1 MRLNFLSVSFLL
13 SSSSFFARLQ
23 QAATAHAFARSRVMT
38 LVAFSALLACAGA
51 GAQTL
56 DELRAAA
63 RNNHPAIKSARL
75 GVDAAGKEVDAAS
88 ARYLPSL
95 SIVLEGGGKDL
106 VAEPSRYLRLEQK
119 VWDGGATAAG
129 VDLAKQSAEL
139 ARSRVAEQ
147 EQDIDLQVIS
157 AWQTLQ
163 SANGRVVVA
172 DRLLKLL
179 SDHEAMM
186 TRRVQSGLSTQ
197 VELQL
202 VQAQVM
208 QARLDRRKALLNAS
222 LAKLRLEQLTGIE
235 GLRNTLSSP
244 ASEGVPE
251 RFAAEAQAFQ
261 GTDWADG
268 RVVVA
273 DRLLKLLSDHEAM
286 MTRRV
291 QSGLSTQ
298 VELQLVQA
306 QVMQARL
313 DRRKALLNASL
324 AEGLRNTLS
333 SPASEGVP
341 ERFAAEAQAFQ
352 GTDWAALAN
361 RQPTVRRA
369 EKELLAAQ
377 SRIETKRSEL
387 RPQLYARVDRG
398 LGSGGTTAAFVGV
411 RYSTGAGFAASSE
424 VDALIARAASLEG
437 ARDAA
442 RLEVLQA
449 MLNDANEIQEN
460 LQRYKSLVVSVESAR
475 QIHESYVRQFTA
487 AKKSWLDVMNAMRE
501 LSQNEY
507 ALNDVQHNFFGLLQR
522 LRVYAAQQP

>member
-106 VAEPSRYLRLEQK
+106 VAEPSRYLRLEQN

-139 ARSRVAEQ
+139 ARSRVPEQ

-244 ASEGVPE
+244 VSEGVP
-251 RFAAEAQAFQ
+251 
-261 GTDWADG
+261 D
-268 RVVVA
+268 
-273 DRLLKLLSDHEAM
+273 
-286 MTRRV
+286 
-291 QSGLSTQ
+291 
-298 VELQLVQA
+298 
-306 QVMQARL
+306 
-313 DRRKALLNASL
+313 
-324 AEGLRNTLS
+324 
-333 SPASEGVP
+333 
-341 ERFAAEAQAFQ
+341 RFAAEAQAFQ

-442 RLEVLQA
+442 RLEVLQT
-449 MLNDANEIQEN
+449 MLNDADEIQEN
-460 LQRYKSLVVSVESAR
+460 LQRSKSLVVSVESSR

>member
-95 SIVLEGGGKDL
+95 SIVLEGRGKDL
-106 VAEPSRYLRLEQK
+106 VAEPSRYLRLEQN

-139 ARSRVAEQ
+139 ARSRVPEQ

-186 TRRVQSGLSTQ
+186 TRRVQSELSTQ

-208 QARLDRRKALLNAS
+208 QAGLDRRKALLNAS
-222 LAKLRLEQLTGIE
+222 LAKLRLEQLTGI
-235 GLRNTLSSP
+235 
-244 ASEGVPE
+244 
-251 RFAAEAQAFQ
+251 
-261 GTDWADG
+261 
-268 RVVVA
+268 
-273 DRLLKLLSDHEAM
+273 
-286 MTRRV
+286 
-291 QSGLSTQ
+291 
-298 VELQLVQA
+298 
-306 QVMQARL
+306 
-313 DRRKALLNASL
+313 
-324 AEGLRNTLS
+324 EGLRNTLS

-460 LQRYKSLVVSVESAR
+460 LQRSKSLVVSVESSR

>member
-95 SIVLEGGGKDL
+95 SIVLEGRGKDL
-106 VAEPSRYLRLEQK
+106 VAEPSRYLRLEQN

-139 ARSRVAEQ
+139 ARSRVPEQ

-186 TRRVQSGLSTQ
+186 TRRVQSELSTQ

-208 QARLDRRKALLNAS
+208 QAGLDRRKALLNAS
-222 LAKLRLEQLTGIE
+222 LAKLRLEQLTGI
-235 GLRNTLSSP
+235 
-244 ASEGVPE
+244 
-251 RFAAEAQAFQ
+251 
-261 GTDWADG
+261 
-268 RVVVA
+268 
-273 DRLLKLLSDHEAM
+273 
-286 MTRRV
+286 
-291 QSGLSTQ
+291 
-298 VELQLVQA
+298 
-306 QVMQARL
+306 
-313 DRRKALLNASL
+313 
-324 AEGLRNTLS
+324 EGLRNTLS

>member
-119 VWDGGATAAG
+119 VWDGGATAAC

-139 ARSRVAEQ
+139 ARSRVPEQ

-186 TRRVQSGLSTQ
+186 TRRVQSELSTQ

-222 LAKLRLEQLTGIE
+222 LAKLRLEQLTGI
-235 GLRNTLSSP
+235 
-244 ASEGVPE
+244 
-251 RFAAEAQAFQ
+251 
-261 GTDWADG
+261 
-268 RVVVA
+268 
-273 DRLLKLLSDHEAM
+273 
-286 MTRRV
+286 
-291 QSGLSTQ
+291 
-298 VELQLVQA
+298 
-306 QVMQARL
+306 
-313 DRRKALLNASL
+313 
-324 AEGLRNTLS
+324 EGLRNTLS

>member
-95 SIVLEGGGKDL
+95 SIVLEGRGKDL
-106 VAEPSRYLRLEQK
+106 VAEPSRYLRLEQN

-139 ARSRVAEQ
+139 ARSRVPEQ

-186 TRRVQSGLSTQ
+186 TRRVQSELSTQ

-244 ASEGVPE
+244 ASEGVP
-251 RFAAEAQAFQ
+251 
-261 GTDWADG
+261 D
-268 RVVVA
+268 
-273 DRLLKLLSDHEAM
+273 
-286 MTRRV
+286 
-291 QSGLSTQ
+291 
-298 VELQLVQA
+298 
-306 QVMQARL
+306 
-313 DRRKALLNASL
+313 
-324 AEGLRNTLS
+324 
-333 SPASEGVP
+333 
-341 ERFAAEAQAFQ
+341 RFAAEAQAFQ

-507 ALNDVQHNFFGLLQR
+507 ALNDVQHNFFGLLKR

>member
-1 MRLNFLSVSFLL
+1 M
-13 SSSSFFARLQ
+13 
-23 QAATAHAFARSRVMT
+23 
-38 LVAFSALLACAGA
+38 
-51 GAQTL
+51 
-56 DELRAAA
+56 
-63 RNNHPAIKSARL
+63 
-75 GVDAAGKEVDAAS
+75 
-88 ARYLPSL
+88 
-95 SIVLEGGGKDL
+95 LEGGGKDL
-106 VAEPSRYLRLEQK
+106 VAEPSRYLRLEQN

-139 ARSRVAEQ
+139 ARSRVPEQ

-186 TRRVQSGLSTQ
+186 TRRVQSELSTQ

-222 LAKLRLEQLTGIE
+222 LAKLRLEQLTGI
-235 GLRNTLSSP
+235 
-244 ASEGVPE
+244 
-251 RFAAEAQAFQ
+251 
-261 GTDWADG
+261 
-268 RVVVA
+268 
-273 DRLLKLLSDHEAM
+273 
-286 MTRRV
+286 
-291 QSGLSTQ
+291 
-298 VELQLVQA
+298 
-306 QVMQARL
+306 
-313 DRRKALLNASL
+313 
-324 AEGLRNTLS
+324 EGLRNTLS

-424 VDALIARAASLEG
+424 VDALIARDPRGPADRPRAP
-437 ARDAA
+437 AA
-442 RLEVLQA
+442 RQPASKVRETRPAWRCCKPCSTTPTKFRKTCSDTNPWLYWLKVPA
-449 MLNDANEIQEN
+449 RSTNRTCAN
-460 LQRYKSLVVSVESAR
+460 S
-475 QIHESYVRQFTA
+475 
-487 AKKSWLDVMNAMRE
+487 
-501 LSQNEY
+501 
-507 ALNDVQHNFFGLLQR
+507 
-522 LRVYAAQQP
+522 PP

>member
-95 SIVLEGGGKDL
+95 SIVLEGGRKDL

-139 ARSRVAEQ
+139 ARSRVPEQ

-222 LAKLRLEQLTGIE
+222 LAKLRLEQLTGI
-235 GLRNTLSSP
+235 
-244 ASEGVPE
+244 
-251 RFAAEAQAFQ
+251 
-261 GTDWADG
+261 
-268 RVVVA
+268 
-273 DRLLKLLSDHEAM
+273 
-286 MTRRV
+286 
-291 QSGLSTQ
+291 
-298 VELQLVQA
+298 
-306 QVMQARL
+306 
-313 DRRKALLNASL
+313 
-324 AEGLRNTLS
+324 EGLRNTLS

-460 LQRYKSLVVSVESAR
+460 LQRYKSLVVLVESAR

>member
-139 ARSRVAEQ
+139 ARSRVPEQ

-186 TRRVQSGLSTQ
+186 TRRVQSELSTQ

-208 QARLDRRKALLNAS
+208 QAGLDRRKALLNAS
-222 LAKLRLEQLTGIE
+222 LAKLRLEQLTGI
-235 GLRNTLSSP
+235 
-244 ASEGVPE
+244 
-251 RFAAEAQAFQ
+251 
-261 GTDWADG
+261 
-268 RVVVA
+268 
-273 DRLLKLLSDHEAM
+273 
-286 MTRRV
+286 
-291 QSGLSTQ
+291 
-298 VELQLVQA
+298 
-306 QVMQARL
+306 
-313 DRRKALLNASL
+313 
-324 AEGLRNTLS
+324 EGLRNTLS

>member
-95 SIVLEGGGKDL
+95 SIVLEGRGKDL
-106 VAEPSRYLRLEQK
+106 VAEPSRYLRLEQN

-139 ARSRVAEQ
+139 ARSRVPEQ

-186 TRRVQSGLSTQ
+186 TRRVQSELSTQ

-222 LAKLRLEQLTGIE
+222 LAKLRLEQLTGI
-235 GLRNTLSSP
+235 
-244 ASEGVPE
+244 
-251 RFAAEAQAFQ
+251 
-261 GTDWADG
+261 
-268 RVVVA
+268 
-273 DRLLKLLSDHEAM
+273 
-286 MTRRV
+286 
-291 QSGLSTQ
+291 
-298 VELQLVQA
+298 
-306 QVMQARL
+306 
-313 DRRKALLNASL
+313 
-324 AEGLRNTLS
+324 EGLRNTLS

-460 LQRYKSLVVSVESAR
+460 LQRYKSLVVLVESAR

>member
-1 MRLNFLSVSFLL
+1 MPIQAFFLPQVRSIAFTRPLAWLSVSFLL

-139 ARSRVAEQ
+139 ARSRVPEQ

-186 TRRVQSGLSTQ
+186 TRRVQSELSTQ

-208 QARLDRRKALLNAS
+208 QAGLDRRKALLNAS
-222 LAKLRLEQLTGIE
+222 LAKLRLEQLTGI
-235 GLRNTLSSP
+235 
-244 ASEGVPE
+244 
-251 RFAAEAQAFQ
+251 
-261 GTDWADG
+261 
-268 RVVVA
+268 
-273 DRLLKLLSDHEAM
+273 
-286 MTRRV
+286 
-291 QSGLSTQ
+291 
-298 VELQLVQA
+298 
-306 QVMQARL
+306 
-313 DRRKALLNASL
+313 
-324 AEGLRNTLS
+324 EGLRNTLS

>member
-95 SIVLEGGGKDL
+95 SIVLEGRGKDL
-106 VAEPSRYLRLEQK
+106 VAEPSRYLRLEQN

-139 ARSRVAEQ
+139 ARSRVPEQ

-186 TRRVQSGLSTQ
+186 TRRVQSELSTQ

-208 QARLDRRKALLNAS
+208 QAGLDRRKALLNAS

-244 ASEGVPE
+244 ASEGVP
-251 RFAAEAQAFQ
+251 
-261 GTDWADG
+261 D
-268 RVVVA
+268 
-273 DRLLKLLSDHEAM
+273 
-286 MTRRV
+286 
-291 QSGLSTQ
+291 
-298 VELQLVQA
+298 
-306 QVMQARL
+306 
-313 DRRKALLNASL
+313 
-324 AEGLRNTLS
+324 
-333 SPASEGVP
+333 
-341 ERFAAEAQAFQ
+341 RFAAEAQAFQ

-442 RLEVLQA
+442 RLEVLQT

-460 LQRYKSLVVSVESAR
+460 LQRSKSLVVSVESSR

>member
-1 MRLNFLSVSFLL
+1 
-13 SSSSFFARLQ
+13 
-23 QAATAHAFARSRVMT
+23 MT

-139 ARSRVAEQ
+139 ARSRVPEQ

-186 TRRVQSGLSTQ
+186 TRRVQSELSTQ

-222 LAKLRLEQLTGIE
+222 LAKLRLEQLTGI
-235 GLRNTLSSP
+235 
-244 ASEGVPE
+244 
-251 RFAAEAQAFQ
+251 
-261 GTDWADG
+261 
-268 RVVVA
+268 
-273 DRLLKLLSDHEAM
+273 
-286 MTRRV
+286 
-291 QSGLSTQ
+291 
-298 VELQLVQA
+298 
-306 QVMQARL
+306 
-313 DRRKALLNASL
+313 
-324 AEGLRNTLS
+324 EGLRNTLS

-460 LQRYKSLVVSVESAR
+460 LQRYKSLVVSVESSR

>member
-95 SIVLEGGGKDL
+95 SIVLEGGRKDL

-139 ARSRVAEQ
+139 ARSRVPEQ

-222 LAKLRLEQLTGIE
+222 LAKLRLEQLTGI
-235 GLRNTLSSP
+235 
-244 ASEGVPE
+244 
-251 RFAAEAQAFQ
+251 
-261 GTDWADG
+261 
-268 RVVVA
+268 
-273 DRLLKLLSDHEAM
+273 
-286 MTRRV
+286 
-291 QSGLSTQ
+291 
-298 VELQLVQA
+298 
-306 QVMQARL
+306 
-313 DRRKALLNASL
+313 
-324 AEGLRNTLS
+324 EGLRNTLS

>member
-139 ARSRVAEQ
+139 ARSRVPEQ

-186 TRRVQSGLSTQ
+186 TRRVQSELSTQ

-208 QARLDRRKALLNAS
+208 QAGLDRRKALLNAS

-244 ASEGVPE
+244 ASEGVP
-251 RFAAEAQAFQ
+251 
-261 GTDWADG
+261 D
-268 RVVVA
+268 
-273 DRLLKLLSDHEAM
+273 
-286 MTRRV
+286 
-291 QSGLSTQ
+291 
-298 VELQLVQA
+298 
-306 QVMQARL
+306 
-313 DRRKALLNASL
+313 
-324 AEGLRNTLS
+324 
-333 SPASEGVP
+333 
-341 ERFAAEAQAFQ
+341 RFAAEAQAFQ

-460 LQRYKSLVVSVESAR
+460 LQRYKSLVVLVESAR

>member
-1 MRLNFLSVSFLL
+1 MRLNFLSV
-13 SSSSFFARLQ
+13 LQ

-106 VAEPSRYLRLEQK
+106 VAEPSRYLRLEQN

-139 ARSRVAEQ
+139 ARSRVPEQ

-186 TRRVQSGLSTQ
+186 TRRVQSELSTQ

-208 QARLDRRKALLNAS
+208 QAGLDRRKALLNAS
-222 LAKLRLEQLTGIE
+222 LAKLRLEQLTGI
-235 GLRNTLSSP
+235 
-244 ASEGVPE
+244 
-251 RFAAEAQAFQ
+251 
-261 GTDWADG
+261 
-268 RVVVA
+268 
-273 DRLLKLLSDHEAM
+273 
-286 MTRRV
+286 
-291 QSGLSTQ
+291 
-298 VELQLVQA
+298 
-306 QVMQARL
+306 
-313 DRRKALLNASL
+313 
-324 AEGLRNTLS
+324 EGLRNTLS

-460 LQRYKSLVVSVESAR
+460 LQRSKSLVVSVESSR

>member
-106 VAEPSRYLRLEQK
+106 VAEPSRYLRLEQN

-139 ARSRVAEQ
+139 ARSRVPEQ

-186 TRRVQSGLSTQ
+186 TRRVQSELSTQ

-208 QARLDRRKALLNAS
+208 QAGLDRRKALLNAS
-222 LAKLRLEQLTGIE
+222 LAKLRLEQLTGI
-235 GLRNTLSSP
+235 
-244 ASEGVPE
+244 
-251 RFAAEAQAFQ
+251 
-261 GTDWADG
+261 
-268 RVVVA
+268 
-273 DRLLKLLSDHEAM
+273 
-286 MTRRV
+286 
-291 QSGLSTQ
+291 
-298 VELQLVQA
+298 
-306 QVMQARL
+306 
-313 DRRKALLNASL
+313 
-324 AEGLRNTLS
+324 EGLRNTLS

-475 QIHESYVRQFTA
+475 QIHESYVRQLTA

-507 ALNDVQHNFFGLLQR
+507 ALNDVQHNFFGLLKR

>member
-139 ARSRVAEQ
+139 ARSRVPEQ

-186 TRRVQSGLSTQ
+186 TRRVRSELSTQ

-222 LAKLRLEQLTGIE
+222 LAKLRLEQLTGI
-235 GLRNTLSSP
+235 
-244 ASEGVPE
+244 
-251 RFAAEAQAFQ
+251 
-261 GTDWADG
+261 
-268 RVVVA
+268 
-273 DRLLKLLSDHEAM
+273 
-286 MTRRV
+286 
-291 QSGLSTQ
+291 
-298 VELQLVQA
+298 
-306 QVMQARL
+306 
-313 DRRKALLNASL
+313 
-324 AEGLRNTLS
+324 EGLRNTLS

>member
-1 MRLNFLSVSFLL
+1 AASERSTFLGRTCFEAQNSCHTWPHAVEFPIRRAILGLMRLNFLSVSFLL

-106 VAEPSRYLRLEQK
+106 VAEPSRYLRLEQN

-139 ARSRVAEQ
+139 ARSRVPEQ

-186 TRRVQSGLSTQ
+186 TRRVQSELSTQ

-208 QARLDRRKALLNAS
+208 QAGLDRRKALLNAS
-222 LAKLRLEQLTGIE
+222 LAKLRLEQLTGI
-235 GLRNTLSSP
+235 
-244 ASEGVPE
+244 
-251 RFAAEAQAFQ
+251 
-261 GTDWADG
+261 
-268 RVVVA
+268 
-273 DRLLKLLSDHEAM
+273 
-286 MTRRV
+286 
-291 QSGLSTQ
+291 
-298 VELQLVQA
+298 
-306 QVMQARL
+306 
-313 DRRKALLNASL
+313 
-324 AEGLRNTLS
+324 EGLRNTLS

-442 RLEVLQA
+442 RLEALQA
-449 MLNDANEIQEN
+449 MLNDADEIQEN
-460 LQRYKSLVVSVESAR
+460 LQRSKSLVVSVESSR

-507 ALNDVQHNFFGLLQR
+507 ALNDVQHNFFGLLKR

>member
-1 MRLNFLSVSFLL
+1 MPRAILGLMRLNFLSVSFLL

-106 VAEPSRYLRLEQK
+106 VAEPSRYLRLEQN

-139 ARSRVAEQ
+139 ARSRVPEQ

-186 TRRVQSGLSTQ
+186 TRRVQSELSTQ

-222 LAKLRLEQLTGIE
+222 LAKLRLEQLTGI
-235 GLRNTLSSP
+235 
-244 ASEGVPE
+244 
-251 RFAAEAQAFQ
+251 
-261 GTDWADG
+261 
-268 RVVVA
+268 
-273 DRLLKLLSDHEAM
+273 
-286 MTRRV
+286 
-291 QSGLSTQ
+291 
-298 VELQLVQA
+298 
-306 QVMQARL
+306 
-313 DRRKALLNASL
+313 
-324 AEGLRNTLS
+324 EGLRNTLS

-460 LQRYKSLVVSVESAR
+460 LERYKSLVVSVESAR

-507 ALNDVQHNFFGLLQR
+507 ALNDVQHNFFGLLKR

>member
-106 VAEPSRYLRLEQK
+106 VAEPSRYLCLEQN

-139 ARSRVAEQ
+139 ARSRVPEQ

-186 TRRVQSGLSTQ
+186 TRRVQSELSTQ

-244 ASEGVPE
+244 ASEGVP
-251 RFAAEAQAFQ
+251 
-261 GTDWADG
+261 D
-268 RVVVA
+268 
-273 DRLLKLLSDHEAM
+273 
-286 MTRRV
+286 
-291 QSGLSTQ
+291 
-298 VELQLVQA
+298 
-306 QVMQARL
+306 
-313 DRRKALLNASL
+313 
-324 AEGLRNTLS
+324 
-333 SPASEGVP
+333 
-341 ERFAAEAQAFQ
+341 RFAAEAQAFQ

-460 LQRYKSLVVSVESAR
+460 LQRYKSLVVLVESAR

>member
-95 SIVLEGGGKDL
+95 SIVLEGGRKDL

-139 ARSRVAEQ
+139 ARSRVPEQ

-244 ASEGVPE
+244 ASEGVP
-251 RFAAEAQAFQ
+251 
-261 GTDWADG
+261 D
-268 RVVVA
+268 
-273 DRLLKLLSDHEAM
+273 
-286 MTRRV
+286 
-291 QSGLSTQ
+291 
-298 VELQLVQA
+298 
-306 QVMQARL
+306 
-313 DRRKALLNASL
+313 
-324 AEGLRNTLS
+324 
-333 SPASEGVP
+333 
-341 ERFAAEAQAFQ
+341 RFAAEAQAFQ

-507 ALNDVQHNFFGLLQR
+507 ALNDVQHNFFGLLKR

>member
-106 VAEPSRYLRLEQK
+106 VAEPSRYLRLEQN

-139 ARSRVAEQ
+139 ARSRVPEQ

-186 TRRVQSGLSTQ
+186 TRRVQSELSTQ

-208 QARLDRRKALLNAS
+208 QAGLDRRKALLNAS
-222 LAKLRLEQLTGIE
+222 LAKLRLEQLTGI
-235 GLRNTLSSP
+235 
-244 ASEGVPE
+244 
-251 RFAAEAQAFQ
+251 
-261 GTDWADG
+261 
-268 RVVVA
+268 
-273 DRLLKLLSDHEAM
+273 
-286 MTRRV
+286 
-291 QSGLSTQ
+291 
-298 VELQLVQA
+298 
-306 QVMQARL
+306 
-313 DRRKALLNASL
+313 
-324 AEGLRNTLS
+324 EGLRNTLS

-460 LQRYKSLVVSVESAR
+460 LQRYKSLVVLVESAR

>member
-1 MRLNFLSVSFLL
+1 MRLNFLSV
-13 SSSSFFARLQ
+13 SSSFFARLQ

-106 VAEPSRYLRLEQK
+106 VAEPSRYLRLEQN

-139 ARSRVAEQ
+139 ARSRVPEQ

-186 TRRVQSGLSTQ
+186 TRRVQSELSTQ

-208 QARLDRRKALLNAS
+208 QAGLDRRKALLNAS
-222 LAKLRLEQLTGIE
+222 LAKLRLEQLTGI
-235 GLRNTLSSP
+235 
-244 ASEGVPE
+244 
-251 RFAAEAQAFQ
+251 
-261 GTDWADG
+261 
-268 RVVVA
+268 
-273 DRLLKLLSDHEAM
+273 
-286 MTRRV
+286 
-291 QSGLSTQ
+291 
-298 VELQLVQA
+298 
-306 QVMQARL
+306 
-313 DRRKALLNASL
+313 
-324 AEGLRNTLS
+324 EGLRNTLS

>member
-106 VAEPSRYLRLEQK
+106 VAEPSRYLRLEQN

-139 ARSRVAEQ
+139 ARSRVPEQ

-186 TRRVQSGLSTQ
+186 TRRVQSELSTQ

-208 QARLDRRKALLNAS
+208 QAGLDRRKALLNAS
-222 LAKLRLEQLTGIE
+222 LAKLRLEQLTGI
-235 GLRNTLSSP
+235 
-244 ASEGVPE
+244 
-251 RFAAEAQAFQ
+251 
-261 GTDWADG
+261 
-268 RVVVA
+268 
-273 DRLLKLLSDHEAM
+273 
-286 MTRRV
+286 
-291 QSGLSTQ
+291 
-298 VELQLVQA
+298 
-306 QVMQARL
+306 
-313 DRRKALLNASL
+313 
-324 AEGLRNTLS
+324 EGLRNTLS

-460 LQRYKSLVVSVESAR
+460 LQRSKSLVVSVESSR

>member
-95 SIVLEGGGKDL
+95 SIVLEGRGKDL
-106 VAEPSRYLRLEQK
+106 VAEPSRYLRLEQN

-139 ARSRVAEQ
+139 ARSRVPEQ

-186 TRRVQSGLSTQ
+186 TRRVQSELSTQ

-244 ASEGVPE
+244 ASEGVP
-251 RFAAEAQAFQ
+251 
-261 GTDWADG
+261 D
-268 RVVVA
+268 
-273 DRLLKLLSDHEAM
+273 
-286 MTRRV
+286 
-291 QSGLSTQ
+291 
-298 VELQLVQA
+298 
-306 QVMQARL
+306 
-313 DRRKALLNASL
+313 
-324 AEGLRNTLS
+324 
-333 SPASEGVP
+333 
-341 ERFAAEAQAFQ
+341 RFAAEAQAFQ

-460 LQRYKSLVVSVESAR
+460 LQRYKSLVVLVESAR

>member
-106 VAEPSRYLRLEQK
+106 VAEPSRYLRLEQN

-139 ARSRVAEQ
+139 ARSRVPEQ

-202 VQAQVM
+202 VQEQVM
-208 QARLDRRKALLNAS
+208 QAGRDRRKALLNAS

-244 ASEGVPE
+244 ASEGVP
-251 RFAAEAQAFQ
+251 
-261 GTDWADG
+261 D
-268 RVVVA
+268 
-273 DRLLKLLSDHEAM
+273 
-286 MTRRV
+286 
-291 QSGLSTQ
+291 
-298 VELQLVQA
+298 
-306 QVMQARL
+306 
-313 DRRKALLNASL
+313 
-324 AEGLRNTLS
+324 
-333 SPASEGVP
+333 
-341 ERFAAEAQAFQ
+341 RFAAEAQAFQ

-442 RLEVLQA
+442 RLEVLQT

-460 LQRYKSLVVSVESAR
+460 LQRSKSLVVSVESSR

>member
-106 VAEPSRYLRLEQK
+106 VAEPSRYLRLEQN

-129 VDLAKQSAEL
+129 VDLAKQSAKL
-139 ARSRVAEQ
+139 ARSRVPEQ

-244 ASEGVPE
+244 ASEGVP
-251 RFAAEAQAFQ
+251 
-261 GTDWADG
+261 D
-268 RVVVA
+268 
-273 DRLLKLLSDHEAM
+273 
-286 MTRRV
+286 
-291 QSGLSTQ
+291 
-298 VELQLVQA
+298 
-306 QVMQARL
+306 
-313 DRRKALLNASL
+313 
-324 AEGLRNTLS
+324 
-333 SPASEGVP
+333 
-341 ERFAAEAQAFQ
+341 RFAAEAQAFQ

-460 LQRYKSLVVSVESAR
+460 LQRYKSLVVLVESAR

>member
-95 SIVLEGGGKDL
+95 SIVLEGRGKDL

-139 ARSRVAEQ
+139 ARSRVPEQ

-186 TRRVQSGLSTQ
+186 TRRVQSELSTQ

-235 GLRNTLSSP
+235 GPRNTLSSP
-244 ASEGVPE
+244 ASEGVP
-251 RFAAEAQAFQ
+251 
-261 GTDWADG
+261 D
-268 RVVVA
+268 
-273 DRLLKLLSDHEAM
+273 
-286 MTRRV
+286 
-291 QSGLSTQ
+291 
-298 VELQLVQA
+298 
-306 QVMQARL
+306 
-313 DRRKALLNASL
+313 
-324 AEGLRNTLS
+324 
-333 SPASEGVP
+333 
-341 ERFAAEAQAFQ
+341 RFAAEAQAFQ

>member
-1 MRLNFLSVSFLL
+1 
-13 SSSSFFARLQ
+13 
-23 QAATAHAFARSRVMT
+23 MT

-95 SIVLEGGGKDL
+95 SIVLEGRGKDL
-106 VAEPSRYLRLEQK
+106 VAEPSRYLRLEQN

-139 ARSRVAEQ
+139 ARSRVPEQ
-147 EQDIDLQVIS
+147 EQGIDLQVIS

-186 TRRVQSGLSTQ
+186 TRRVQSELSTQ

-244 ASEGVPE
+244 ASEGVP
-251 RFAAEAQAFQ
+251 
-261 GTDWADG
+261 D
-268 RVVVA
+268 
-273 DRLLKLLSDHEAM
+273 
-286 MTRRV
+286 
-291 QSGLSTQ
+291 
-298 VELQLVQA
+298 
-306 QVMQARL
+306 
-313 DRRKALLNASL
+313 
-324 AEGLRNTLS
+324 
-333 SPASEGVP
+333 
-341 ERFAAEAQAFQ
+341 RFAAEAQAFQ

-507 ALNDVQHNFFGLLQR
+507 ALNDVQHNFFGLLER

>member
-106 VAEPSRYLRLEQK
+106 VAEPSRYLRLEQN

-139 ARSRVAEQ
+139 ARSRVPEQ

-186 TRRVQSGLSTQ
+186 TRRVQSELSTQ

-208 QARLDRRKALLNAS
+208 QAGLDRRKALLNAS
-222 LAKLRLEQLTGIE
+222 LAKLRLEQLTGI
-235 GLRNTLSSP
+235 
-244 ASEGVPE
+244 
-251 RFAAEAQAFQ
+251 
-261 GTDWADG
+261 
-268 RVVVA
+268 
-273 DRLLKLLSDHEAM
+273 
-286 MTRRV
+286 
-291 QSGLSTQ
+291 
-298 VELQLVQA
+298 
-306 QVMQARL
+306 
-313 DRRKALLNASL
+313 
-324 AEGLRNTLS
+324 EGLRNTLS

-449 MLNDANEIQEN
+449 MLNDADEIQEN
-460 LQRYKSLVVSVESAR
+460 LQRSKSLVVSVESSR

>member
-106 VAEPSRYLRLEQK
+106 VAEPSRYLRLEQN

-139 ARSRVAEQ
+139 ARSRVPEQ

-186 TRRVQSGLSTQ
+186 TRRVQSELSTQ

-222 LAKLRLEQLTGIE
+222 LAKLRLEQLTGI
-235 GLRNTLSSP
+235 
-244 ASEGVPE
+244 
-251 RFAAEAQAFQ
+251 
-261 GTDWADG
+261 
-268 RVVVA
+268 
-273 DRLLKLLSDHEAM
+273 
-286 MTRRV
+286 
-291 QSGLSTQ
+291 
-298 VELQLVQA
+298 
-306 QVMQARL
+306 
-313 DRRKALLNASL
+313 
-324 AEGLRNTLS
+324 EGLRNTLS

-460 LQRYKSLVVSVESAR
+460 LQRYKSLVVLVESAR

>member
-106 VAEPSRYLRLEQK
+106 VAEPSRYLRLEQN

-139 ARSRVAEQ
+139 ARSRVPEQ

-186 TRRVQSGLSTQ
+186 TRRVQSELSTQ

-222 LAKLRLEQLTGIE
+222 LAKLRLEQLTGI
-235 GLRNTLSSP
+235 
-244 ASEGVPE
+244 
-251 RFAAEAQAFQ
+251 
-261 GTDWADG
+261 
-268 RVVVA
+268 
-273 DRLLKLLSDHEAM
+273 
-286 MTRRV
+286 
-291 QSGLSTQ
+291 
-298 VELQLVQA
+298 
-306 QVMQARL
+306 
-313 DRRKALLNASL
+313 
-324 AEGLRNTLS
+324 EGLRNTLS

-460 LQRYKSLVVSVESAR
+460 LERYKSLVVSVESAR

-507 ALNDVQHNFFGLLQR
+507 ALNDVQHNFFGLLKR

>member
-106 VAEPSRYLRLEQK
+106 VAEPSRYLRLEQN

-139 ARSRVAEQ
+139 ARSRVPEQ

-186 TRRVQSGLSTQ
+186 TRRVQSELSTQ

-208 QARLDRRKALLNAS
+208 QAGLDRRKALLNAS
-222 LAKLRLEQLTGIE
+222 LAKLRLEQLTGI
-235 GLRNTLSSP
+235 
-244 ASEGVPE
+244 
-251 RFAAEAQAFQ
+251 
-261 GTDWADG
+261 
-268 RVVVA
+268 
-273 DRLLKLLSDHEAM
+273 
-286 MTRRV
+286 
-291 QSGLSTQ
+291 
-298 VELQLVQA
+298 
-306 QVMQARL
+306 
-313 DRRKALLNASL
+313 
-324 AEGLRNTLS
+324 EGLRNTLS

-460 LQRYKSLVVSVESAR
+460 LQRYKSLVVSVESSR

>member
-106 VAEPSRYLRLEQK
+106 VAEPSRYLRLEQN

-139 ARSRVAEQ
+139 ARSRVPEQ

-186 TRRVQSGLSTQ
+186 TRRVQSELSTQ

-222 LAKLRLEQLTGIE
+222 LAKLRLEQLTGI
-235 GLRNTLSSP
+235 
-244 ASEGVPE
+244 
-251 RFAAEAQAFQ
+251 
-261 GTDWADG
+261 
-268 RVVVA
+268 
-273 DRLLKLLSDHEAM
+273 
-286 MTRRV
+286 
-291 QSGLSTQ
+291 
-298 VELQLVQA
+298 
-306 QVMQARL
+306 
-313 DRRKALLNASL
+313 
-324 AEGLRNTLS
+324 EGLRNTLS

>member
-1 MRLNFLSVSFLL
+1 
-13 SSSSFFARLQ
+13 
-23 QAATAHAFARSRVMT
+23 MT

-95 SIVLEGGGKDL
+95 SIVLEGRGKDL
-106 VAEPSRYLRLEQK
+106 VAEPSRYLRLEQN

-139 ARSRVAEQ
+139 ARSRVPEQ

-186 TRRVQSGLSTQ
+186 TRRVQSELSTQ

-222 LAKLRLEQLTGIE
+222 LAKLRLEQLTGI
-235 GLRNTLSSP
+235 
-244 ASEGVPE
+244 
-251 RFAAEAQAFQ
+251 
-261 GTDWADG
+261 
-268 RVVVA
+268 
-273 DRLLKLLSDHEAM
+273 
-286 MTRRV
+286 
-291 QSGLSTQ
+291 
-298 VELQLVQA
+298 
-306 QVMQARL
+306 
-313 DRRKALLNASL
+313 
-324 AEGLRNTLS
+324 EGLRNTLS

-460 LQRYKSLVVSVESAR
+460 LQRYKSLVVLVESAR

>member
-139 ARSRVAEQ
+139 ARSRVPEQ

-202 VQAQVM
+202 VQVQVM
-208 QARLDRRKALLNAS
+208 QAGLDRRKALLNAS
-222 LAKLRLEQLTGIE
+222 LAKLRLEQLTGI
-235 GLRNTLSSP
+235 
-244 ASEGVPE
+244 
-251 RFAAEAQAFQ
+251 
-261 GTDWADG
+261 
-268 RVVVA
+268 
-273 DRLLKLLSDHEAM
+273 
-286 MTRRV
+286 
-291 QSGLSTQ
+291 
-298 VELQLVQA
+298 
-306 QVMQARL
+306 
-313 DRRKALLNASL
+313 
-324 AEGLRNTLS
+324 EGLRNTLS

-460 LQRYKSLVVSVESAR
+460 LQRSKSLVVSVESSR

>member
-1 MRLNFLSVSFLL
+1 
-13 SSSSFFARLQ
+13 
-23 QAATAHAFARSRVMT
+23 MT

-95 SIVLEGGGKDL
+95 SIVLEGGGKDR

-139 ARSRVAEQ
+139 ARSRVPEQ

-186 TRRVQSGLSTQ
+186 ARRVQSGLSTQ

-244 ASEGVPE
+244 ASEGVP
-251 RFAAEAQAFQ
+251 
-261 GTDWADG
+261 D
-268 RVVVA
+268 
-273 DRLLKLLSDHEAM
+273 
-286 MTRRV
+286 
-291 QSGLSTQ
+291 
-298 VELQLVQA
+298 
-306 QVMQARL
+306 
-313 DRRKALLNASL
+313 
-324 AEGLRNTLS
+324 
-333 SPASEGVP
+333 
-341 ERFAAEAQAFQ
+341 RFAAEAQAFQ

-460 LQRYKSLVVSVESAR
+460 LQRYKSLVVSVESSR

>member
-1 MRLNFLSVSFLL
+1 MPIQAFFLPQVRSIAFTRPLAWLSVSFLL

-106 VAEPSRYLRLEQK
+106 VAEPSRYLRLEQN

-139 ARSRVAEQ
+139 ARSRVPEQ

-186 TRRVQSGLSTQ
+186 TRRVQSELSTQ

-208 QARLDRRKALLNAS
+208 QAGLDRRKALLNAS

-244 ASEGVPE
+244 VSEGVP
-251 RFAAEAQAFQ
+251 
-261 GTDWADG
+261 D
-268 RVVVA
+268 
-273 DRLLKLLSDHEAM
+273 
-286 MTRRV
+286 
-291 QSGLSTQ
+291 
-298 VELQLVQA
+298 
-306 QVMQARL
+306 
-313 DRRKALLNASL
+313 
-324 AEGLRNTLS
+324 
-333 SPASEGVP
+333 
-341 ERFAAEAQAFQ
+341 RFAAEAQAFQ

-442 RLEVLQA
+442 RLEVLQT
-449 MLNDANEIQEN
+449 MLNDADEIQEN
-460 LQRYKSLVVSVESAR
+460 LQRSKSLVVSVESSR

-507 ALNDVQHNFFGLLQR
+507 ALNDVQHNFFGLLKR

>member
-95 SIVLEGGGKDL
+95 SIVLEGRGKDL
-106 VAEPSRYLRLEQK
+106 VAEPSRYLRLEQN

-139 ARSRVAEQ
+139 ARSRVPEQ

-186 TRRVQSGLSTQ
+186 TRRVQSELSTQ

-235 GLRNTLSSP
+235 GPRNTLSSP
-244 ASEGVPE
+244 ASEGVPD

-261 GTDWADG
+261 D
-268 RVVVA
+268 
-273 DRLLKLLSDHEAM
+273 
-286 MTRRV
+286 
-291 QSGLSTQ
+291 
-298 VELQLVQA
+298 
-306 QVMQARL
+306 
-313 DRRKALLNASL
+313 
-324 AEGLRNTLS
+324 
-333 SPASEGVP
+333 
-341 ERFAAEAQAFQ
+341 
-352 GTDWAALAN
+352 TDWAALAN